1 VPPIREREEV
11 CTHVEGK
18 KVTKLESKKVRKLE
32 SKKVDR
38 QRCTGAPYKRER
50 LGVHARKAHKSQSSL
65 SWKFQRAQ
73 KRTSRKV
80 LCRGS
85 FNARKSAQ
93 VAKFSVVEV
102 STRTRFFC
110 RGAFNAPAA
119 LAAALALTLT
129 QRRFS
134 TAPRA
139 HTNPPHP
146 GHGHADGRAGGP
158 PAART
163 RRLRAGATAPIRA
176 LVRGTRREL
185 IGARALYERA
195 SSHVLTRSS
204 LRRRRRALA
213 AASAAALALATA
225 AQRAR
230 AGRPGVPRPTPT
242 SRCCAPSGPPRATRP
257 PTPKVPRPRRPPRA
271 RPPRALISVLILLI

>member
-1 VPPIREREEV
+1 
-11 CTHVEGK
+11 
-18 KVTKLESKKVRKLE
+18 
-32 SKKVDR
+32 
-38 QRCTGAPYKRER
+38 
-50 LGVHARKAHKSQSSL
+50 VHARKAHKSQSSL
-65 SWKFQRAQ
+65 SWKFQRAH
-73 KRTSRKV
+73 
-80 LCRGS
+80 
-85 FNARKSAQ
+85 SAQ
-93 VAKFSVVEV
+93 VAKFFVVEV
-102 STRTRFFC
+102 STRAKAHKSQSSLSWKFQRAQGSFVVELSTRPPPSPP
-110 RGAFNAPAA
+110 RSLSPSLNGASP
-119 LAAALALTLT
+119 
-129 QRRFS
+129 
-134 TAPRA
+134 PRPA

-176 LVRGTRREL
+176 LVRGARREL

-195 SSHVLTRSS
+195 SSHALTRSS

-257 PTPKVPRPRRPPRA
+257 PPPKVPRPRRPPRA